1 MYFNKA
7 ESNWGIRSWNNMMS
21 RGNQEYVEELL
32 NYGFSPK
39 VIHKHTGLCLQQ
51 IYQIQED
58 MYKKKTLQ
66 KEINN
71 KEVGK

>member
-1 MYFNKA
+1 
-7 ESNWGIRSWNNMMS
+7 MMC
-21 RGNQEYVEELL
+21 RRNQGFVEELL

-39 VIHKHTGLCLQQ
+39 VIHKQTGLSLEQ
-51 IYQIQED
+51 IYQIQDE
-58 MYKKKTLQ
+58 MYERKSKQ

>member
-1 MYFNKA
+1 
-7 ESNWGIRSWNNMMS
+7 MMS

-39 VIHKHTGLCLQQ
+39 AIYKQTGLKLEQ
-51 IYQIQED
+51 IYQIQEEV
-58 MYKKKTLQ
+58 YKKKTLQ